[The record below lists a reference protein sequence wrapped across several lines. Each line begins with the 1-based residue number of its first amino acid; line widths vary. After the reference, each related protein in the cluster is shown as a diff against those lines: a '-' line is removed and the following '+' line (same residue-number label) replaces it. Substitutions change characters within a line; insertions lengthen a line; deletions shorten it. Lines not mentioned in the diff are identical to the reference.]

1 MFIYN
6 RCFTHK
12 HGDLMRSDNIKK
24 GVERAPHRS
33 LLKAT
38 GVTDSEMDKPFIAV
52 VNSWNEII
60 PGHVHLDKLAEAV
73 KAGIRNAGG
82 VPFEF
87 NTIGVCD
94 GIAMGHE
101 GMRFSLP
108 SREAI
113 EDTIEIMVQ
122 AHQFDGMVLIPTC
135 DKIVPGHLMAAG
147 RLDIPSI
154 VVTGGPMLPGFVG
167 DENRDL
173 VSVFEGVGA
182 HQNGLI
188 SDSELKMLEDL
199 SCSGAGSCAGLFT
212 ANTMACVTEALG
224 LSLPGCGS
232 AHAVD
237 AKKTRIAKESG
248 ERIVAMVKEGLTARK
263 IVTQE
268 SIDNAIK
275 VDMAIGGSTNTTLH
289 LPAIAHEFGLELPI
303 ELFDELSKT
312 TPHLVSLRP
321 GGGDFML
328 DLDRAGGVQ
337 AINERLGPML
347 ALDAKTV
354 TGKTIGEDL
363 DDFVIVNP
371 KTNKKVISTLEN
383 PVHPEG
389 GIAILKGTLAPE
401 GSVVKQSAVDEKML
415 VHTGPARVY
424 ESEEEAMEGIMA
436 GNIVAGDV
444 VFIRYEGPKGGP
456 GMREMLSP
464 TSAIAGMGLIDSVAL
479 ITDGRFSGGTRGP
492 CIGHVCPEAI
502 EGGPIA
508 LVRNGDEI
516 EINMP
521 KRILNL
527 NVSQDELDKRRASLE
542 HPERDTESG
551 YLARYQKAVGSAS
564 KGGILK

>member
-1 MFIYN
+1 
-6 RCFTHK
+6 
-12 HGDLMRSDNIKK
+12 MRSDNIKK
-24 GVERAPHRS
+24 GVGRAPHRS

-60 PGHVHLDKLAEAV
+60 PGHIHLDKLAGAV

-101 GMRFSLP
+101 GMKYSLP

-113 EDTIEIMVQ
+113 EDTIEIMIQ

-147 RLDIPSI
+147 RLDIPAI

-167 DENRDL
+167 DEDCDL
-173 VSVFEGVGA
+173 ISVFEGVGA

-188 SDSELKMLEDL
+188 PDFELKMLEDL

-212 ANTMACVTEALG
+212 ANTMACVTEGLG
-224 LSLPGCGS
+224 LSLPGCGT

-237 AKKTRIAKESG
+237 AKKYRIAKQSG
-248 ERIVAMVKEGLTARK
+248 ERIVEMIKEGLTARK
-263 IVTQE
+263 IVTQR
-268 SIDNAIK
+268 SIENAIK
-275 VDMAIGGSTNTTLH
+275 IDMAIGGSTNTTLH

-303 ELFDELSKT
+303 ELFDEFSKT
-312 TPHLVSLRP
+312 TPHIVSLRP
-321 GGGDFML
+321 GGDDFMI

-337 AINERLGPML
+337 AIIGRLETIL
-347 ALDAKTV
+347 AMDAKTV
-354 TGKTIGEDL
+354 TGKTIGENIE
-363 DDFVIVNP
+363 DFVVVNTR
-371 KTNKKVISTLEN
+371 TNNRVISTIKN
-383 PVHPEG
+383 PVHPQG

-401 GSVVKQSAVDEKML
+401 GSVVKQAAVNTEML

-424 ESEEEAMEGIMA
+424 ESEEDAMSGIM
-436 GNIVAGDV
+436 GGDIVSGDV
-444 VFIRYEGPKGGP
+444 VVIRYEGPKGGP

-502 EGGPIA
+502 KGGPIA
-508 LVRNGDEI
+508 LVRDGDEI

-521 KRILNL
+521 DRILNL
-527 NVSQDELDKRRASLE
+527 NVPKEEMDKRRALLA
-542 HPERDTESG
+542 HPDKNAGCG
-551 YLARYQKAVGSAS
+551 YLSRYQKAVGPAS
-564 KGGILK
+564 KGGLLK

>member
-1 MFIYN
+1 
-6 RCFTHK
+6 
-12 HGDLMRSDNIKK
+12 MRSDNIKK

-38 GVTDSEMDKPFIAV
+38 GVTDSEMNKPFIAV

-60 PGHVHLDKLAEAV
+60 PGHIHLDKLAEAV

-101 GMRFSLP
+101 GMKYSLP

-147 RLDIPSI
+147 RLDIPTI

-167 DENRDL
+167 DEDCDL

-182 HQNGLI
+182 HQNNLI
-188 SDSELKMLEDL
+188 TDSELKLLEDI

-224 LSLPGCGS
+224 LSLPGCGT

-248 ERIVAMVKEGLTARK
+248 ERIVEMVEKGLTARK

-275 VDMAIGGSTNTTLH
+275 IDMAIGGSTNTTLH

-321 GGGDFML
+321 GGGDFMI
-328 DLDRAGGVQ
+328 DLDKAGGVQ
-337 AINERLGPML
+337 AIIERLGSIL

-363 DDFVIVNP
+363 NDFVIINP

-401 GSVVKQSAVDEKML
+401 GAVVKQSAVNKKML

-424 ESEEEAMEGIMA
+424 ESEEEAMGGIMA
-436 GNIVAGDV
+436 GDIVKGDV

-508 LVRNGDEI
+508 LVRNRDEI
-516 EINMP
+516 EIDMP
-521 KRILNL
+521 NRILNL
-527 NVSQDELDKRRASLE
+527 NVSQDELDKRRASLA
-542 HPERDTESG
+542 HPKKSAESG
-551 YLARYQKAVGSAS
+551 YLARYQKIVGSAS
-564 KGGILK
+564 KGAILK